1 MEKDEVQ
8 RLFVQH
14 YARMFR
20 VARSILFDE
29 QESEDV
35 CSDIFESLLHGDFVL
50 LPGTEEQY
58 LLTSVRNR
66 CLKRLRHEEVRR
78 RMEQEDSGKPTDEE
92 PEDERLAEVEEIVC
106 SMSGQKQRIF
116 RLRYTEGYTYEEI
129 ATAEGISKVA
139 VWKHLSSVLNAIR
152 EHFNRRAL

>member
-1 MEKDEVQ
+1 MEKNEVQ

-35 CSDIFESLLHGDFVL
+35 CSDIFESLLHSGLVL

-92 PEDERLAEVEEIVC
+92 PEDERLAEVEEIIC
-106 SMSGQKQRIF
+106 CMSEQKQRIF

-139 VWKHLSSVLNAIR
+139 VWKHLSSVLNDIR

>member
-1 MEKDEVQ
+1 MEKNEVQ

-35 CSDIFESLLHGDFVL
+35 CSDIFESLLHSGLVL

-116 RLRYTEGYTYEEI
+116 RLRYTEGYT
-129 ATAEGISKVA
+129 
-139 VWKHLSSVLNAIR
+139 
-152 EHFNRRAL
+152 

>member
-1 MEKDEVQ
+1 MEKNEVQ

-29 QESEDV
+29 QESKDV
-35 CSDIFESLLHGDFVL
+35 CSDIFESLLHSGLVL